1 MTLEITAITFFI
13 IDTEWEDEYEYTAYF
28 FTEDEVGGFI
38 TDNEAVGNSVRMLK
52 VEIFEGEEAMK
63 LIRSYGYLEEA
74 ASHLGLL

>member
-1 MTLEITAITFFI
+1 MDWMRHVDAVVPKDWDHYAIHVI
-13 IDTEWEDEYEYTAYF
+13 EPLLNL
-28 FTEDEVGGFI
+28 VGAQGGVRH
-38 TDNEAVGNSVRMLK
+38 AKASGNSVRMLK